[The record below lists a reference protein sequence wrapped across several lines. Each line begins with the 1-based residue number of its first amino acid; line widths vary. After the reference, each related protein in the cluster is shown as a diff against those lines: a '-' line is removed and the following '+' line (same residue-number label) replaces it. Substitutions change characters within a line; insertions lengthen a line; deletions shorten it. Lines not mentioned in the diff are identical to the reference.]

1 MAERQSKQRRS
12 RRVVELAIESIGARG
27 DGIGRADGRPV
38 YVPFTLPG
46 DRLRAEL
53 ERPRGDGYAA
63 RIVEVLAP
71 GPGRVAAPCPHFG
84 ACGGCALQHLEDQR
98 YAAWKEQLV
107 RTALA
112 HRGFADPPLRPLQR
126 IAPGTRR
133 RASLAA
139 ERVGRSVRLGFHEHR
154 SHRVIDAAG
163 CLVVSPV
170 LSLLLPPLRET
181 LLALLVDGERMEVTA
196 VATAAGVDLLLEG
209 KRPLSLASREALAA
223 LADGADLARI
233 TWRADRSPPEP
244 VIVRRPAQIVFADVA
259 VDLPPGAF
267 LQPTVAGEAALVA
280 IVTQA
285 LEGCRQVADLYAGC
299 GTFSFPLARSARVHA
314 VEGDAEAI
322 GALTA
327 AARRAALG
335 QTVTTEHRDLAADPL
350 TEDELTRF
358 DGIVFDP
365 PRAGARSQAERL
377 ALSPVPKVVAVS
389 CDPATFARDARILVD
404 GGYRLLEATPIDQ
417 FIWSPH
423 VEIVAAFA
431 R

>member
-46 DRLRAEL
+46 DRLRVEL
-53 ERPRGDGYAA
+53 ERSRGDGYAA
-63 RIVEVLAP
+63 RIVEVLAQAP
-71 GPGRVAAPCPHFG
+71 ERVPAPCPHFG

-98 YAAWKEQLV
+98 YGTWKEQLV

-112 HRGFADPPLRPLQR
+112 HRGFADQPLRPLLR
-126 IAPGTRR
+126 VAPGTRR

-139 ERVGRSVRLGFHEHR
+139 ERAGRSVRLGFHER
-154 SHRVIDAAG
+154 DSHRVVDAAG
-163 CLVVSPV
+163 CLVLSPA
-170 LSLLLPPLRET
+170 LSLLLPPLREA
-181 LLALLVDGERMEVTA
+181 LLALLADGERIDVMAT
-196 VATAAGVDLLLEG
+196 ATAAGVDLLLEG
-209 KRPLSLASREALAA
+209 NRSLSLASREALAA

-244 VIVRRPAQIVFADVA
+244 VIVRRPAQTVFADVA

-267 LQPTVAGEAALVA
+267 LQPTAAGEAALVA
-280 IVTQA
+280 VVAQA
-285 LEGCRQVADLYAGC
+285 LAGCRHVADLYAGC
-299 GTFSFPLARSARVHA
+299 GTFSFPLARGARVHA

-322 GALTA
+322 GALAA

-335 QTVTTEHRDLAADPL
+335 QTITAEHRDLATDPL
-350 TEDELTRF
+350 TEGELTRF
-358 DGIVFDP
+358 DGVVFDP
-365 PRAGARSQAERL
+365 PRAGARSQADRL
-377 ALSPVPKVVAVS
+377 ARSTVPKVVAVS

-404 GGYRLLEATPIDQ
+404 GGYRLVEATPIDQ

-423 VEIVAAFA
+423 LEVVALFV